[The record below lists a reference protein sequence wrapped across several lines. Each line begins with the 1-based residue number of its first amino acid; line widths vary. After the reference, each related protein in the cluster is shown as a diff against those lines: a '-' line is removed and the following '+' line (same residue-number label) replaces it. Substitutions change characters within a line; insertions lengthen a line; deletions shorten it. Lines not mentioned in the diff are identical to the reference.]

1 MGTRLCLWS
10 PFCKIAAEFRI
21 FQGFERICR
30 VHKKRQRILDTDLT
44 DHFLIAMPTLDDPH
58 FLHTVTYLCAYSS
71 EGAMGI
77 VINRPLDLELGDVLS
92 HMEINISHPA
102 AQHIPIFQG
111 GPVQPERGFVIHQP
125 LGNWDAMLKVTPD
138 IGITTSRDILV
149 AIASGKGPDNVLIA
163 LGYAGWT
170 AGQLEREM
178 AANAWLSTPADG
190 SVIFKTPTPKRWQAA
205 AARLGIDIN
214 LLSTQAG
221 HA

>member
-1 MGTRLCLWS
+1 
-10 PFCKIAAEFRI
+10 
-21 FQGFERICR
+21 

-58 FLHTVTYLCAYSS
+58 FLQTVTYLCAYSR

-77 VINRPLDLELGDVLS
+77 VINRPLELELGDILS
-92 HMEINISHPA
+92 HMEIEVSDMA
-102 AQHIPIFQG
+102 APRIPVYQG
-111 GPVQPERGFVIHQP
+111 GPVQPERGFVIHRP
-125 LGNWDAMLKVTPD
+125 HGEWDAMLKITPE

-149 AIASGKGPDNVLIA
+149 AIANGKGPDNVLIA
-163 LGYAGWT
+163 LGYAGWS

-190 SVIFKTPTPKRWQAA
+190 SVIFDVPTPKRWQAA

-214 LLSTQAG
+214 LLSPQVG